1 MSGNSVK
8 KMSLISYDKDC
19 TIFTSQEK
27 SEMLEIF
34 QRIKQVMLTPLHFEI
49 FTLAMLYHTELYE
62 DMPSLSAYRS
72 VADRLVYITYCIIQP
87 KIFCQKSSNQI
98 MKFLYPK
105 ISQILVNFRPLELN
119 FKLWFDIQKCMKQ
132 KAKLYS

>member
-1 MSGNSVK
+1 
-8 KMSLISYDKDC
+8 MSLISYDKDC

-62 DMPSLSAYRS
+62 DIPSLSAYRS
-72 VADRLVYITYCIIQP
+72 VADRLVETDS
-87 KIFCQKSSNQI
+87 KKMRLGFCNI
-98 MKFLYPK
+98 VT
-105 ISQILVNFRPLELN
+105 ILR
-119 FKLWFDIQKCMKQ
+119 
-132 KAKLYS
+132 A